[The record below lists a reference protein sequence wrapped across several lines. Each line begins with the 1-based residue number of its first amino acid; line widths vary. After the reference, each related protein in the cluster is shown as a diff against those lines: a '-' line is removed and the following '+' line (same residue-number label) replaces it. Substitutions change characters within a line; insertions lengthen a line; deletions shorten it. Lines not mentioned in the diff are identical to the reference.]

1 MCEQGIRTLF
11 INCHELLLRLQ
22 SAYENCTIERV
33 MKRYANYELLII
45 DEIVYLPIQ
54 RQEADLYPN

>member
-11 INCHELLLRLQ
+11 INCHELLLQLQ
-22 SAYENCTIERV
+22 SAYENDTIERV

-45 DEIVYLPIQ
+45 VEIVYLPIQ
-54 RQEADLYPN
+54 RQESDLYPN